1 MEQAGSELR
10 KFIPRPEEYKLAA
23 WIFNQP
29 LDPLAGTDGGVWCW
43 FKLLSPLEEQPGG
56 VTAKQLARRL
66 GLEGHQ
72 HRLADVLERLADR
85 GEVQRTNKGAVRYQ
99 TKPLSKVLAHL
110 MRQFP
115 KRLPAIEHEAFEL
128 AVLTYQDAQD
138 AESWGALVGT
148 LVALVKAVP
157 CWPEQVSRQV
167 EADPALWLRLLA
179 GVEPPSYKLDETDQ
193 LVTEL
198 RAEIERLKAENLTL
212 AAGMNERQAQLD
224 QAAAEQED
232 LRARVEEL
240 EAWWDDFATTIES
253 PSLADLLDGN
263 GRGALPDHLPDE
275 EVARIRGLLL
285 DTKADRSAMLAIAA
299 ALGTIYSNPT
309 GHQRLTTLSFKEH
322 PFDSLWRCRA
332 GKFRIVY
339 GLLRNQ
345 VHPIIIAT
353 RGEVYELTVHALR
366 NRRF

>member
-1 MEQAGSELR
+1 MEHAGTAMR
-10 KFIPRPEEYKLAA
+10 KFIPRPDEYKLAA
-23 WIFNQP
+23 WVFNHP
-29 LDPLAGTDGGVWCW
+29 LDPLAGTEGGVWCW
-43 FKLLSPLEEQPGG
+43 FKLLSLLEEQPGG
-56 VTAKQLARRL
+56 FTAKQLARRL
-66 GLEGHQ
+66 GIEGHQ
-72 HRLADVLERLADR
+72 HRLAGVLERLADR
-85 GEVQRTNKGAVRYQ
+85 GEVQRASKGAVRYQ
-99 TKPLSKVLAHL
+99 AKPLIKVLPHL

-115 KRLPAIEHEAFEL
+115 KRLPAFEHEAFEL

-138 AESWGALVGT
+138 SESWGAMVAA

-157 CWPEQVSRQV
+157 SWPEHVTNQM
-167 EADPALWLRLLA
+167 EADPAPWLRLLA
-179 GVEPPSYKLDETDQ
+179 GVEPPSYKLDETDP

-198 RAEIERLKAENLTL
+198 RAEIARLKSENRAL
-212 AAGMNERQAQLD
+212 AASSDERQAQLD

-240 EAWWDDFATTIES
+240 EAWWDDFATTTES
-253 PSLADLLDGN
+253 PSLTAFLDGH
-263 GRGALPDHLPDE
+263 GPGALPGNLPDE
-275 EVARIRGLLL
+275 EIARVRGLLL

-309 GHQRLTTLSFKEH
+309 SHQRLTTLSFKEH

-345 VHPIIIAT
+345 VHPVIIAT